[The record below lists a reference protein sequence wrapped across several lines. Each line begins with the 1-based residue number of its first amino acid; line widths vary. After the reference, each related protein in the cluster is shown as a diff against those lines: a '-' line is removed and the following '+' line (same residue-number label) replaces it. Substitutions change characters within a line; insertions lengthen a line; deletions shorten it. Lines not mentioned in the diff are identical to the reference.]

1 MMKSV
6 AAILFLGVTAVGCST
21 SFNRTAMEE
30 ELQKE
35 KQIVFDDGD
44 ILKIEQLRPQ
54 IQFPIR
60 LAVVPPARVSPR
72 YWQEGSS
79 KGEHEELMALGE
91 QLKKDGIASSFT
103 VIPQILLQGS
113 DQSLKAIRLAAARMG
128 ADAVLILKSVT
139 DVDSYVNP
147 LSVLNVTIIGL
158 WLAPGHHTE
167 ALTMVE
173 GMVIDNRNQFLYFA
187 GSAEGSG
194 STFGPAL
201 VIKDRDAVGES
212 RRNALHSFGEILI
225 KEARQAKAALP
236 GK

>member
-1 MMKSV
+1 MRTF
-6 AAILFLGVTAVGCST
+6 AAILILGVTAGGCST
-21 SFNRTAMEE
+21 SFNRQAMEQ
-30 ELQKE
+30 ELQGE
-35 KQIVFDDGD
+35 GRIVFDDVD
-44 ILKIEQLRPQ
+44 LLKIEQLRPQ

-72 YWQEGSS
+72 YWQEGSA
-79 KGEHEELMALGE
+79 KGEHEELMALGD
-91 QLKKDGIASSFT
+91 QLKKDGIVSSFT

-128 ADAVLILKSVT
+128 ADAVLILRSVT
-139 DVDSYVNP
+139 DVESTINP
-147 LSVLNVTIIGL
+147 LSVLNLTIVGM
-158 WLAPGHHTE
+158 WLVPGHHKE

-194 STFGPAL
+194 STYGPAL
-201 VIKDRDAVGES
+201 VIDERDAIGES
-212 RRNALHSFGEILI
+212 RRNALRSFGEVLV
-225 KEARQAKAALP
+225 KEARQAKAGASG